1 MAPGA
6 FVVAITFFMITEF
19 SMFVENF
26 IGFLSAKIR
35 KKVIEFIEI
44 YYLCRL
50 KYFGKLNILVLM
62 SFREILR
69 KLNNR
74 YVYATLLFLIVILFI
89 DQFNLF
95 EQIRLSKSVKDKKQQ
110 IEYYEKLVPE
120 SKKYLNDLQ
129 NDTATMEKVA
139 REQYLM
145 KRDNEIIYLTETQ
158 E

>member
-1 MAPGA
+1 
-6 FVVAITFFMITEF
+6 MIIEF
-19 SMFVENF
+19 SIIVDKL
-26 IGFLSAKIR
+26 IGFLSAKIV
-35 KKVIEFIEI
+35 KKGIEFIEI

-50 KYFGKLNILVLM
+50 NYVNKPNILVLM

-89 DQFNLF
+89 DQFNVF
-95 EQIRLSKSVKDKKQQ
+95 EQIKIHRTLKDQKQQ
-110 IEYYEKLVPE
+110 IEYYEDEISE
-120 SKKYLNDLQ
+120 SKEYLNALQ

-139 REQYLM
+139 REQYMM
-145 KRDNEIIYLTETQ
+145 KRDNEVVYLIDTQ

>member
-1 MAPGA
+1 
-6 FVVAITFFMITEF
+6 
-19 SMFVENF
+19 
-26 IGFLSAKIR
+26 
-35 KKVIEFIEI
+35 
-44 YYLCRL
+44 
-50 KYFGKLNILVLM
+50 M

-74 YVYATLLFLIVILFI
+74 YVYATLVFLVIILFI
-89 DQFNLF
+89 DQFNIP
-95 EQIRLSKSVKDKKQQ
+95 EQIRLHRSLKDTNQQ
-110 IEYYEKLVPE
+110 IEYYEKVNPE
-120 SKKYLNDLQ
+120 SKQYLQDLQ